1 MIHRLVGYLRQDIF
15 LLSLQWMPI
24 EYRRVRH
31 MLEQWAWTQT
41 SSWWLSG
48 IQCTEHPRVKIQTPS
63 TPAHQWYTKAM
74 ILIFGI
80 LMTFFSAVAFVIE
93 VRSKPRK
100 IYKIVLC
107 LLLFLGSVAVAF
119 FGYSL
124 FILASAP

>member
-1 MIHRLVGYLRQDIF
+1 
-15 LLSLQWMPI
+15 
-24 EYRRVRH
+24 
-31 MLEQWAWTQT
+31 
-41 SSWWLSG
+41 
-48 IQCTEHPRVKIQTPS
+48 
-63 TPAHQWYTKAM
+63 M